1 MAERGRLGTTC
12 VRGGVVGCAWSS
24 AAGLMLWDMLD
35 DWEFGIVGRWGLF
48 LACVAVAVT
57 FAACR
62 AADVR
67 REQRAYELGLVLGRQ
82 LSELSDQA
90 VEAGGRVV
98 TPLQARR

>member
-1 MAERGRLGTTC
+1 
-12 VRGGVVGCAWSS
+12 
-24 AAGLMLWDMLD
+24 MLWDMLD

-57 FAACR
+57 LAACR
-62 AADVR
+62 GAALR

-82 LSELSDQA
+82 LSEQDA
-90 VEAGGRVV
+90 EAGRSVV